1 MSEFK
6 RDMDEIWIEIEKA
19 TDDIDVPDSLL
30 PERIVEEL
38 KQNEKKK
45 ERRRMRRITEMA
57 AAVAVV
63 VAVGGIGIYQMN
75 NSAKFTA
82 ENAMMKDSVD
92 SVMEEEIAEST
103 MDMAMSSDAGNGI
116 VEENEAVTKKKKQ
129 QKVGDKF
136 HIAKDY
142 DEIYDLIPSN
152 EDRDKEGLLVYED
165 AIEDFTTGS
174 DSASGG
180 ANKEMEKEESV
191 AATSADCNGNS
202 YSSTNK
208 QEEGVD
214 ESDTV
219 KTDGKYVYRVW
230 KNKIYIVDI
239 QNKQME
245 TVSTIQLDTSVSSE
259 VREIYLD
266 GDRLCVISEQR
277 VVSMNNEDSDSST
290 KEETIVE
297 DEGAKAMASE
307 EVDYL
312 IDVDEVYYMDK
323 KVSTKL
329 SVYNISDR
337 TKPVLEGSVEQDGNY
352 YTSRKVND
360 VVYVFTNKNLYRIF
374 HKEDV
379 IPYVQGKQVEADCIY
394 LPNERASGEL
404 IAISVNMNHPEKV
417 VDQMVIMNSYASIY
431 MGQNAIYLYNTDYSS
446 NQEYTDI
453 SKFKYDSDGYMMGVN
468 ATSVKGTIEDTF
480 AISEKKDNLRVLT
493 TDWSKADRVNQLYI
507 LDNEMK
513 LLGKIED
520 IAKGESIYA
529 ARYVGDMAYFITYR
543 NTDPLFVAD
552 LSNDAKPKLLGEIKI
567 SGFSDYL
574 HSYGNDKMLG
584 IGYETDENSMRLG
597 VKLCMFDV
605 KNPKKPKVLS
615 SYVMKDADSTP
626 ADNNYKCVL
635 VDQKKNM
642 IGFMVED
649 YDAKCPY
656 TYKVFSWK
664 NGEFKEVFSRTF
676 KTKGYLDMNEVRG
689 MYAGS
694 NFYLVKNS
702 AIISY
707 DMKNNYKQVDFL
719 KLK

>member
-191 AATSADCNGNS
+191 ADTSADCNGNS

-245 TVSTIQLDTSVSSE
+245 TVSTIQLDTSVSSD

-266 GDRLCVISEQR
+266 GDKLCVISEER
-277 VVSMNNEDSDSST
+277 VVSMNNEDSDSSA
-290 KEETIVE
+290 KEETIEE

-404 IAISVNMNHPEKV
+404 IATSVNMNHPEKV

-520 IAKGESIYA
+520 IANGESIYA

-552 LSNDAKPKLLGEIKI
+552 LSNAAKPKLLGEIKI

>member
-191 AATSADCNGNS
+191 ADTSADCNGNS

-245 TVSTIQLDTSVSSE
+245 TVSTIQLDTSVSSD

-266 GDRLCVISEQR
+266 GDKLCVISEER
-277 VVSMNNEDSDSST
+277 VVSMNNEDSDSSA

-323 KVSTKL
+323 KRS
-329 SVYNISDR
+329 
-337 TKPVLEGSVEQDGNY
+337 
-352 YTSRKVND
+352 
-360 VVYVFTNKNLYRIF
+360 
-374 HKEDV
+374 
-379 IPYVQGKQVEADCIY
+379 
-394 LPNERASGEL
+394 
-404 IAISVNMNHPEKV
+404 IAI
-417 VDQMVIMNSYASIY
+417 
-431 MGQNAIYLYNTDYSS
+431 
-446 NQEYTDI
+446 
-453 SKFKYDSDGYMMGVN
+453 
-468 ATSVKGTIEDTF
+468 
-480 AISEKKDNLRVLT
+480 
-493 TDWSKADRVNQLYI
+493 
-507 LDNEMK
+507 
-513 LLGKIED
+513 
-520 IAKGESIYA
+520 
-529 ARYVGDMAYFITYR
+529 
-543 NTDPLFVAD
+543 
-552 LSNDAKPKLLGEIKI
+552 
-567 SGFSDYL
+567 
-574 HSYGNDKMLG
+574 
-584 IGYETDENSMRLG
+584 
-597 VKLCMFDV
+597 
-605 KNPKKPKVLS
+605 
-615 SYVMKDADSTP
+615 
-626 ADNNYKCVL
+626 
-635 VDQKKNM
+635 
-642 IGFMVED
+642 
-649 YDAKCPY
+649 
-656 TYKVFSWK
+656 
-664 NGEFKEVFSRTF
+664 
-676 KTKGYLDMNEVRG
+676 
-689 MYAGS
+689 
-694 NFYLVKNS
+694 NFYFRRGFN
-702 AIISY
+702 
-707 DMKNNYKQVDFL
+707 
-719 KLK
+719 